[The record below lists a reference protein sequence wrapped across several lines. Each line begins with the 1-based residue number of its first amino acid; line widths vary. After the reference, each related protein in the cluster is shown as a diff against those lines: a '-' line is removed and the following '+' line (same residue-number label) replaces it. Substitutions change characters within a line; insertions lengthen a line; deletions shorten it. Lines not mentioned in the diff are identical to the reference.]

1 MNESRRLFEI
11 AVLGACGFILTGAIL
26 TLVLAPGDAPSEGN
40 SLWRLILSISYLS
53 VVAILIPYYRE
64 TLYII
69 RRNWFL
75 AALLLLA
82 FLSCFWAEMPALV
95 FRRSIA
101 VCGTTLFGIAF
112 AVRLSLEEQLR
123 LLSWL
128 LRVIAVL
135 SLACVV
141 LLPSYGISSDMATRE
156 WQGVFGYKNVLG
168 SMMAMSILV
177 ERHLPTPTRFSK
189 TLNRLAVL
197 LSAVLLFFSGSIT
210 PAVALGG
217 SIVLIEIYKLASQ
230 RLRIPLYAT
239 VLTILVVILSGIM
252 VLGVSS
258 EAIASTV
265 GRSSDLTGR
274 TEIWSWTVSF
284 IMERPI
290 LGYGYS
296 GFWVGASEASAMVDR
311 AMGGMIMYSHNGYL
325 ETLLTLGVVG
335 MVLTLG
341 FLGTAVKRTY
351 SWAEREPSGVGLWPL
366 SFLLFFLLHNLAEST
381 ILLQDLQW
389 GICVAIVASTDP
401 ALFVLYEEQEDELV
415 LEPSGEFT

>member
-1 MNESRRLFEI
+1 MNQSRRLAEI
-11 AVLGACGFILTGAIL
+11 LVLGACGFILTGAIL
-26 TLVLAPGDAPSEGN
+26 TLVLAPGDTPSEGN

-53 VVAILIPYYRE
+53 VVAILLPYYRE
-64 TLYII
+64 TLYVI

-75 AALLLLA
+75 AALVLLA
-82 FLSCFWAEMPALV
+82 FLSCLWAETPALV

-101 VCGTTLFGIAF
+101 VCGTTLFGIAL

-123 LLSWL
+123 LFSWL
-128 LRVIAVL
+128 LRIIAIL
-135 SLACVV
+135 SVACVV
-141 LLPSYGISSDMATRE
+141 LLPGYGISSDTDAHE
-156 WQGVFGYKNVLG
+156 WRGVFGYKNVLG
-168 SMMAMSILV
+168 SMMAMSFLV
-177 ERHLPTPTRFSK
+177 ERHLPADTGFSK
-189 TLNRLAVL
+189 TLNRLAML
-197 LSAVLLFFSGSIT
+197 LSAVLLLFSGSLT
-210 PAVALGG
+210 PAVALVA
-217 SIVLIEIYKLASQ
+217 SIVLTEIYKLASQ

-239 VLTILVVILSGIM
+239 VVAILAVVLSAIT
-252 VLGVSS
+252 VLGVSG

-284 IMERPI
+284 ILEKPI

-325 ETLLTLGVVG
+325 ETLLTLGIVG
-335 MVLTLG
+335 LVLALG

-351 SWAEREPSGVGLWPL
+351 DWAEREQSGVGLWPL
-366 SFLLFFLLHNLAEST
+366 SFLLFFLLHNLGEST

-389 GICVAIVASTDP
+389 GICVAIVASTAP
-401 ALFVLYEEQEDELV
+401 ALFGLYEEQEEELF
-415 LEPSGEFT
+415 LESSGQVT